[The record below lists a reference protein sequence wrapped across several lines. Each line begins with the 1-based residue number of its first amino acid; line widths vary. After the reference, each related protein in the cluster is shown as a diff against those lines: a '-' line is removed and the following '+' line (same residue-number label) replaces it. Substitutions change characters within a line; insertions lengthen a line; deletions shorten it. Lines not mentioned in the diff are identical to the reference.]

1 MALKDK
7 LHVMVVDDHIS
18 SRMVTVEGL
27 QSLGISQIQVAK
39 DGREAFTKLVERPV
53 HLIISDLY
61 MPEIDGFKL
70 IQAVRKHPKI
80 GKTAVI
86 ILTGKKDQ
94 NVVATASRLGVNN
107 VLSKPFTPS
116 GLKMAIESIVG
127 ALN

>member
-1 MALKDK
+1 MFSASLP
-7 LHVMVVDDHIS
+7 
-18 SRMVTVEGL
+18 VTNRNFL
-27 QSLGISQIQVAK
+27 QI
-39 DGREAFTKLVERPV
+39 
-53 HLIISDLY
+53 
-61 MPEIDGFKL
+61 
-70 IQAVRKHPKI
+70 
-80 GKTAVI
+80 I